1 MIFFTSLLKLREHMH
16 MNEKP
21 IDTKDNIPNEKFID
35 LSLKLAEKNDDK
47 RLKSIKK
54 LIDYANTLN
63 W

>member
-1 MIFFTSLLKLREHMH
+1 MIFSTNQLKSSTHMH

-21 IDTKDNIPNEKFID
+21 IDTKDNIPNEKVID